1 MKRDELVEIAKD
13 PELMFADGFDDAIA
27 GYFDNGKTKVVV
39 YDREKC
45 IDTIEGDEKYFEFN
59 VEGAYVGP
67 RTPIFVEF
75 RW

>member
-1 MKRDELVEIAKD
+1 VKRDELVEIAKD
-13 PELMFADGFDDAIA
+13 PELMFADGFDDAIS
-27 GYFDNGKTKVVV
+27 GYFDNGKIKVVV

-45 IDTIEGDEKYFEFN
+45 IDIIEGDEEYFEFN
-59 VEGAYVGP
+59 VEGAYVGL